1 MTTLHTPSHRYVTRT
16 VHSIQHQL
24 VQIHPL
30 HRTRVDRLHSTTHDS
45 PTPPNCDF
53 AQNSDRSNVPFNGRF
68 FSKCPLVMCSY
79 LANTHHSY
87 VQQQLLTVLGLSEE
101 PTTTTSHRNH
111 LVPFLTHTHRSYLDE
126 STREQTE

>member
-1 MTTLHTPSHRYVTRT
+1 MTTLHTPSHRYITRT

-24 VQIHPL
+24 VQIHPF
-30 HRTRVDRLHSTTHDS
+30 HRARVYRLHSTTHN
-45 PTPPNCDF
+45 PHTPPNCDF

-79 LANTHHSY
+79 LSNTHHAY
-87 VQQQLLTVLGLSEE
+87 VQQQLLTMLRLSEE
-101 PTTTTSHRNH
+101 PTRTTSHRNH
-111 LVPFLTHTHRSYLDE
+111 LISFIAHTHLSYLDE